1 MRILIYIILIFL
13 LYRIIMAFLYPKKAP
28 MQQKGKPVPQGDEM
42 VLDPVCQSYYPKTE
56 ALRVRNGNEIIYFCS
71 EECREIFLNKKGGS

>member
-1 MRILIYIILIFL
+1 
-13 LYRIIMAFLYPKKAP
+13 

-71 EECREIFLNKKGGS
+71 EECREKFVKQAP

>member
-13 LYRIIMAFLYPKKAP
+13 LYRIARAFLFPQEP
-28 MQQKGKPVPQGDEM
+28 PVPQGDEM
-42 VLDPVCQSYYPKTE
+42 ALDPVCQSYYPKSE

-71 EECREIFLNKKGGS
+71 EECREKFLKKTLLHRL